1 MLLSNKLK
9 RKESTPHFFPV
20 TLENNTPEKSEG
32 LEMKLLSIKLEMK
45 QRKAFFFLKKT
56 TILIG

>member
-1 MLLSNKLK
+1 MLLSNKPK

-45 QRKAFFFLKKT
+45 
-56 TILIG
+56 